1 MPGGVNSPVRSFAGV
16 GRPRRPLVI
25 THARGPYLHA
35 SRRRLVD
42 YVCGWGS
49 IIAGHAHPDI
59 EARLARALGRGLGYG
74 MSHRREEDYAR
85 VLRERAGL
93 AMLRLVNSGTEA
105 TMTALRLARG
115 HTGRELTVKF
125 AGGYH
130 GHSDGLLAAAGSG
143 SMTLGRPSSAGVP
156 AGAVAATRVLP
167 YNDLPALRAY
177 FRRHGRRTAAVIVE
191 PIAGNMNLV
200 VPAAAWLAEMR
211 RLCSRSGALLIAD
224 EVMTGLRA
232 AHGLVLRERFGI
244 EPDLACLGKVAGGGL
259 PLALLGGR
267 AAVMRNLA
275 PTGPVYQAG
284 TLAGNPLAIEAG
296 LATLRLL
303 SRAAQARLARHT
315 ARLCAL
321 LRKEAAAAGVPFSA
335 QHVGGMA
342 GIYFRAEPP
351 TSLAEVESCDRRAFR
366 RFFHAMLER
375 GVLLPPSMYEALFT
389 SLAHDERSL
398 AQTAAAAR
406 AAFRAAAG

>member
-16 GRPRRPLVI
+16 GRLRRPLVI

-35 SRRRLVD
+35 GRRRLVD

-49 IIAGHAHPDI
+49 IIAGHAHPGV
-59 EARLARALGRGLGYG
+59 EARLRRALARGVGYG
-74 MSHRREEDYAR
+74 MSHQGEEDYAR
-85 VLRERAGL
+85 VLSERAGL

-115 HTGRELTVKF
+115 HTGRELIVKF

-130 GHSDGLLAAAGSG
+130 GHSDGLLVAAGSG
-143 SMTLGRPSSAGVP
+143 AMTLGRPSSAGVP
-156 AGAVAATRVLP
+156 AGAAAATHVLP

-200 VPAAAWLAEMR
+200 IPAAAWLAEMR

-232 AHGLVLRERFGI
+232 AHGLVLRERFGV

-267 AAVMRNLA
+267 AAVMRDLA
-275 PTGPVYQAG
+275 PAGPVYQAG

-296 LATLRLL
+296 LATLRVL

-315 ARLCAL
+315 ARLCEML
-321 LRKEAAAAGVPFSA
+321 CEEAAAAGVAFSA

-342 GIYFRAEPP
+342 GLYFRAEPP
-351 TSLAEVESCDRRAFR
+351 ANLAQVESCDQKAFR
-366 RFFHAMLER
+366 RFFHAMLEH

-389 SLAHDERSL
+389 SLAHDERSFE
-398 AQTAAAAR
+398 QTAKAAR
-406 AAFRAAAG
+406 AAFRAAA